1 MPTADV
7 ATILRTRGP
16 EVSKS
21 WRARFIEAYPQAG
34 MMLPPGDAMPPILLR
49 AAASVLEHSPEA
61 VRDELRALAI
71 DLRRTGFPA
80 DEYPQAVQLLIDA
93 VGSFLA
99 DANADAGNN
108 GSGDFAALR
117 QAGDIMREAASELD
131 YRGVPAATAAQV
143 TSVEDHGLVQVVRL
157 EAGAQVL
164 YFPGQV
170 IPVMSPARP
179 GEWMGLVPALPSNPM
194 GQLEFHIPAGQPVEA
209 GDWLTLGAPRGGVRD
224 DVDRQLLLV
233 AAEGGLAAAKALVF
247 HYLEQPQPPEV
258 HLVVGARE
266 VAGLYDTAALEALA
280 ATQSWLDVT
289 FVAESRLEVPLE
301 QVVAGAG
308 MWWARGVIVC
318 ADEGRAAG
326 LKAALE
332 AAGAR
337 NVQVIAHDAA
347 PAWFSA

>member
-16 EVSKS
+16 EVSRA

-117 QAGDIMREAASELD
+117 QAGDIMREAASEMD

-143 TSVEDHGLVQVVRL
+143 TSVEDHGVVQVVRL

-164 YFPGQV
+164 YLSL
-170 IPVMSPARP
+170 I
-179 GEWMGLVPALPSNPM
+179 
-194 GQLEFHIPAGQPVEA
+194 HI
-209 GDWLTLGAPRGGVRD
+209 
-224 DVDRQLLLV
+224 
-233 AAEGGLAAAKALVF
+233 
-247 HYLEQPQPPEV
+247 
-258 HLVVGARE
+258 
-266 VAGLYDTAALEALA
+266 
-280 ATQSWLDVT
+280 
-289 FVAESRLEVPLE
+289 
-301 QVVAGAG
+301 
-308 MWWARGVIVC
+308 
-318 ADEGRAAG
+318 
-326 LKAALE
+326 
-332 AAGAR
+332 
-337 NVQVIAHDAA
+337 
-347 PAWFSA
+347 